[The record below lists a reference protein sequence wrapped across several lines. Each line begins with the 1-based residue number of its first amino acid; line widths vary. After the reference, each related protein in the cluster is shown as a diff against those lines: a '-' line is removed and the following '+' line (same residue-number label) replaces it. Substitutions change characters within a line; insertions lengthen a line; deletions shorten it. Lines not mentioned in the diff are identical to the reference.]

1 MELTS
6 TLQLSSPADLTQQI
20 TELCKITHLPGPYD
34 PKHLPKDLRDEQD
47 AYERQMQY
55 FLGLALNLYQ
65 KKSAELQIKTED
77 WWETAYYHKPSD
89 LLADNKW
96 ENFFP
101 GVIISNKPYRDFA
114 DAEENSIAEQRYL
127 TTQLLTGAI
136 TKKGVANVLAKAQG
150 LVCALDPREETF
162 FSEETLTECLENE
175 KLDTPKA
182 INAVLERKTYAPI
195 RKDDRRIALAKVWTE
210 KRNRQLLRNQYV
222 YADWEQDH
230 IMFIVLD
237 VVKAFTQLVFWEIT
251 ESATGYAE
259 DEFKAGLWE
268 ILRVATAEGNEEC
281 YYLDPREED
290 TWDGLRDFAQALKS
304 ADLEKFHNDHKSN
317 IHTGQEWVR
326 SIGLPTL
333 YGSNADWWVDHPS
346 LNNNPNFVSRLGQ
359 EELLVCKSDRSPYE
373 EMILFKY
380 QFLSSVDASG
390 LLQLTLEKYGQ
401 KVKEILC
408 RA

>member
-6 TLQLSSPADLTQQI
+6 TLQLSSPADLTKQI
-20 TELCKITHLPGPYD
+20 TELCKTTHLPGPYD
-34 PKHLPKDLRDEQD
+34 PRHLPKDLRDEQD

-55 FLGLALNLYQ
+55 LLCQALNLYQ
-65 KKSAELQIKTED
+65 KKSAELQIKMED
-77 WWETAYYHKPSD
+77 WRETAYYHEPSD

-136 TKKGVANVLAKAQG
+136 TKKGLANILAKAQG

-175 KLDTPKA
+175 KLDTQKA
-182 INAVLERKTYAPI
+182 INAVLERKIYAPI

-210 KRNRQLLRNQYV
+210 KRNRQLLRNQYL

-230 IMFIVLD
+230 IMFSVFD

-251 ESATGYAE
+251 ESATDYAE

-268 ILRVATAEGNEEC
+268 ILRVATAEGDEEC

-304 ADLEKFHNDHKSN
+304 ADLEKFHNDHLSD
-317 IHTGQEWVR
+317 IHTGQEWIR

-346 LNNNPNFVSRLGQ
+346 LNNKPNFVARLGQ
-359 EELLVCKSDRSPYE
+359 EELLVCKSSRSPYE
-373 EMILFKY
+373 EMILFKF
-380 QFLSSVDASG
+380 QFFSSVDASG
-390 LLQLTLEKYGQ
+390 LWQLTREKYGK
-401 KVKEILC
+401 KVREVLG

>member
-6 TLQLSSPADLTQQI
+6 TLQLSSPADLTKQI
-20 TELCKITHLPGPYD
+20 TELCKTTHLPGPYD

-175 KLDTPKA
+175 KLDTQKA
-182 INAVLERKTYAPI
+182 INAVLERKIYAPI

-210 KRNRQLLRNQYV
+210 KRNRQLLRNQYL

-230 IMFIVLD
+230 IMFSVFD
-237 VVKAFTQLVFWEIT
+237 VVKAFTHLVFWEIT
-251 ESATGYAE
+251 ESATDYAE

-268 ILRVATAEGNEEC
+268 ILRVATAEGDEEC

-304 ADLEKFHNDHKSN
+304 ADLEKFHNDHLSD
-317 IHTGQEWVR
+317 IHTGQEWIR

-346 LNNNPNFVSRLGQ
+346 LNNKPNFVARLGQ
-359 EELLVCKSDRSPYE
+359 EELLVCKSSRSPYE
-373 EMILFKY
+373 EMILFKF
-380 QFLSSVDASG
+380 QFFSSVDASG
-390 LLQLTLEKYGQ
+390 LWQLTREKYGK
-401 KVKEILC
+401 KVREVLG

>member
-6 TLQLSSPADLTQQI
+6 TLQLSSPADLTKQI
-20 TELCKITHLPGPYD
+20 TELCKTTHLPGPYD

-136 TKKGVANVLAKAQG
+136 TKKGLANVLAKAQG

-175 KLDTPKA
+175 KLDTQKA
-182 INAVLERKTYAPI
+182 INAVLERKIYAPI

-210 KRNRQLLRNQYV
+210 KRNRQLLRNQYL

-230 IMFIVLD
+230 IMFSVFD

-251 ESATGYAE
+251 ESATDYAE

-268 ILRVATAEGNEEC
+268 ILRVATAEGDEEC

-304 ADLEKFHNDHKSN
+304 ADLEKFHNDHLSD
-317 IHTGQEWVR
+317 IHTGQEWIR

-346 LNNNPNFVSRLGQ
+346 LNNKPNFVARLGQ
-359 EELLVCKSDRSPYE
+359 EELLVCKSSRSPYE
-373 EMILFKY
+373 EMILFKF
-380 QFLSSVDASG
+380 QFFSSVDASG
-390 LLQLTLEKYGQ
+390 LRQLTREKYGK
-401 KVKEILC
+401 KVREVLG